1 MQALSTRGA
10 GAAATSTGG
19 ARTPPPKL
27 RLRVRRWPSRR
38 TWRWP
43 WRWGWPWYQWLFV
56 ALALLYTAP
65 FWVVQFIP
73 TTDGPCHL
81 YNAWILRHWGDAATY
96 PAVNR
101 HFELIAKPFP
111 NWLTHLLLAG
121 LMWVAPPLIAEKLV
135 LSGYVLLFL
144 GGLWYLAG
152 AVDHERRWLAFL
164 GFLLVYDAPLQWGF
178 YNFCYSIGLFLI
190 AVGYWWRR
198 RDSFDLGVAVR
209 LNLLL
214 WLCYFAHLTSTV
226 VALLAIAVLWLAT
239 LRREAVARRLSQV
252 AALAPQLLL
261 PLWFLSAQRGKS
273 YPTAD
278 DLGALWTSFVR
289 FDAFLGLDQQ
299 RRFAAILPAV
309 FVLLLALS
317 VVARLR
323 SPRRQGEASADRR
336 AARDDF
342 GFLLVATVLTA
353 VYFVAPD
360 GMAGGGGLKMRLAL
374 YPWLVLIPW
383 LSPALRGGARTAA
396 IGLLALLAALD
407 LAIVLRAYRQA
418 EPQLQAFVHGLDRA
432 ASDTVFMPLLFP
444 RERGCA
450 QPCYLAHASG
460 YAAIGKRLV
469 DWDNYEAVT
478 GIFPLRFKDFAS
490 HDTLL
495 YEARPQEVKPRELM
509 RQVDYVY
516 CWRMPRDQPI
526 ARRIRRNLALVAD
539 DGASQ
544 LFRSP
549 RFQEPGPPAAPPE
562 PGASPLR

>member
-1 MQALSTRGA
+1 LSARKA

-19 ARTPPPKL
+19 ARTPPAKL
-27 RLRVRRWPSRR
+27 RLRVRRW

-43 WRWGWPWYQWLFV
+43 WTWGWPWYQWLFV
-56 ALALLYTAP
+56 ALALLHTAP
-65 FWVVQFIP
+65 FWVVHFVP

-81 YNAWILRHWGDAATY
+81 YNAWILRHWGDVEHF
-96 PAVNR
+96 PAVN
-101 HFELIAKPFP
+101 HYFELIGRPFP

-121 LMWVAPPLIAEKLV
+121 LMWLAPPLVAEKLL
-135 LSGYVLLFL
+135 LSGDVLLFL

-152 AVDHERRWLAFL
+152 AVDRERRWLAFL

-178 YNFCYSIGLFLI
+178 YNFCYSVGLFLI

-214 WLCYFAHLTSTV
+214 FLCYFAHLTSTV
-226 VALLAIAVLWLAT
+226 AALLGIGVLWLAT
-239 LRREAVARRLSQV
+239 LRREGFARRLLQA

-261 PLWFLSAQRGKS
+261 PLWFVSAQRGKS
-273 YPTAD
+273 YPAAD
-278 DLGALWTSFVR
+278 DLGALWTSFIR
-289 FDAFLGLDQQ
+289 FDAFLGLDEQ
-299 RRFAAILPAV
+299 RRFAAVLQAV
-309 FVLLLALS
+309 FALLLALS
-317 VVARLR
+317 IAARLR
-323 SPRRQGEASADRR
+323 GWRRRGNASAGD
-336 AARDDF
+336 AAAAGATAQGSDL
-342 GFLLVATVLTA
+342 GFLLLAAILA
-353 VYFVAPD
+353 AIYFIAPD

-383 LSPALRGGARTAA
+383 LSPALRGGARAAA

-407 LAIVLRAYRQA
+407 LAVVLRAYRQA
-418 EPQLQAFVHGLDRA
+418 DPQLQAFVRGLDRA
-432 ASDTVFMPLLFP
+432 ASGAVFMPLLFP

-460 YAAIGKRLV
+460 YAAIAKRLV

-478 GIFPLRFKDFAS
+478 DLFPLRFKDFAS

-509 RQVDYVY
+509 RQVDYIY

-539 DGASQ
+539 DGDSQ

-549 RFQEPGPPAAPPE
+549 RFREPGAPAAPPE
-562 PGASPLR
+562 PGAGPSP

>member
-1 MQALSTRGA
+1 MTA
-10 GAAATSTGG
+10 GSS
-19 ARTPPPKL
+19 PPPATPAKL
-27 RLRVRRWPSRR
+27 RLRLRRPAWRR
-38 TWRWP
+38 P
-43 WRWGWPWYQWLFV
+43 GEWGWPWYQWLYA

-65 FWVVQFIP
+65 FWAVRFVP

-81 YNAWILRHWGDAATY
+81 YNAWILRHWGDIAHY
-96 PAVNR
+96 PAVNAY
-101 HFELIAKPFP
+101 FELAGKPFP

-121 LMWVAPPLIAEKLV
+121 LMWAAPPLVAEKLL

-152 AVDHERRWLAFL
+152 AVDRERRWLAFV

-178 YNFCYSIGLFLI
+178 YNFCYSVGLFLI

-209 LNLLL
+209 LNLVLV
-214 WLCYFAHLTSTV
+214 LCYFAHLTSTV

-239 LRREAVARRLSQV
+239 LRREGLARRWAQA

-289 FDAFLGLDQQ
+289 FDAFLGLDEQ
-299 RRFAAILPAV
+299 RRFAAVVQAV
-309 FVLLLALS
+309 FALLLALS
-317 VVARLR
+317 IAARLR
-323 SPRRQGEASADRR
+323 GRRRLPPPPRGTAAGAQGGDA
-336 AARDDF
+336 
-342 GFLLVATVLTA
+342 GFLLLAAVLATVYL
-353 VYFVAPD
+353 VAPD

-383 LSPALRGGARTAA
+383 LSPALRGGARAAA
-396 IGLLALLAALD
+396 IVVLALLAALD
-407 LAIVLRAYRQA
+407 LGIVLRAYRQA
-418 EPQLQAFVHGLDRA
+418 EPQLEAFVHGMDRA
-432 ASDTVFMPLLFP
+432 AGDAVVMPLLFP

-460 YAAIGKRLV
+460 YAAIAKRLV

-478 GIFPLRFKDFAS
+478 GLFPLRFKDFAS

-526 ARRIRRNLALVAD
+526 ARRLRRNLALVAD
-539 DGASQ
+539 DGDSQ

-549 RFQEPGPPAAPPE
+549 RFQEREAPAAPPA
-562 PGASPLR
+562 PGLPPSP